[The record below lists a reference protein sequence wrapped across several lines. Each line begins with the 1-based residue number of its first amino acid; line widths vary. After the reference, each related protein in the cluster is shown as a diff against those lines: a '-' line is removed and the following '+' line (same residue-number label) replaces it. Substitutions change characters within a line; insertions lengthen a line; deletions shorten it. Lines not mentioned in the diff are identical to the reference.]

1 MKSNVYLIKSSKNET
16 EALFEAVNS
25 IPFFW
30 FALMNTRVIR
40 KLGEEVLRLFRKSKT
55 KILSNSNTNIKIA
68 RELFLQNARE
78 RVVFFRNFFP
88 QYLSLYREFAA
99 YLDAVFAEDDVL
111 ELNIIEITSFA
122 ETVKS
127 IGQIRDVVRSV
138 QLGETPGR
146 YHSVFGEGGDAFSL
160 VGYDSFYRNEFRNFS
175 AEYGLACERAGEEL
189 RERERSARKREM
201 MGKLKNIF
209 KP

>member
-1 MKSNVYLIKSSKNET
+1 MKSNVYLIKVSKNET
-16 EALFEAVNS
+16 EALFEAINRV
-25 IPFFW
+25 PFFW

-55 KILSNSNTNIKIA
+55 KILSNSNTNIRIA
-68 RELFLQNARE
+68 RELFLRNARE
-78 RVVFFRNFFP
+78 RTAFFRNFFP
-88 QYLSLYREFAA
+88 QYLNLYREFVA
-99 YLDAVFAEDDVL
+99 YLDAVFGEEDVL
-111 ELNIIEITSFA
+111 ELNIIEVTSFG

-127 IGQIRDVVRSV
+127 ISQIRDVVRSV
-138 QLGETPGR
+138 QLGEAPGC

-160 VGYDSFYRNEFRNFS
+160 TGYDSFYRDEFRNFS
-175 AEYGLACERAGEEL
+175 AEYGLAREGADQEL

-209 KP
+209 R